1 MAYCM
6 ATTCHSLLV
15 HHVHSSVWIQG
26 SRAVWQWN
34 IYYFFIQT
42 CIHICVYVHIYTY
55 YIYVYIKICVYIF
68 SMFLYSSI
76 RLEWGRLEAM
86 TSVKS
91 ILKLNPHENPWIKTH
106 FYSCSTNPLELVSGI
121 NMIENMLVFNGS
133 PYVLL
138 IMCWNAPL
146 VSVPLTSHILWQIKG
161 WECLSDRCL
170 SDVLRCF
177 FQIHYAL
184 FMLRAAEV
192 GFPS

>member
-1 MAYCM
+1 M
-6 ATTCHSLLV
+6 ATTFHSLLV
-15 HHVHSSVWIQG
+15 HHVQNLVWIQG
-26 SRAVWQWN
+26 SRAVWKWN
-34 IYYFFIQT
+34 IYYYFIQT
-42 CIHICVYVHIYTY
+42 CIHICVYVHTYTH

-91 ILKLNPHENPWIKTH
+91 LLKLNPYESPWIKTH
-106 FYSCSTNPLELVSGI
+106 FYSCSTNPLELVSGF
-121 NMIENMLVFNGS
+121 NMIENMLVFNSS

-138 IMCWNAPL
+138 IICWNAAL
-146 VSVPLTSHILWQIKG
+146 VSVPLTSHFPWQVKG
-161 WECLSDRCL
+161 QECLSDWCL
-170 SDVLRCF
+170 SDVIRCF